1 MVRNRFFFKTL
12 LKAAALLCVVLV
24 PVALL
29 AADADAAHGEKSTGV
44 YVSQLA
50 WAIGSFLLV
59 LLILVKKLIPPITA
73 ALDKRAADI
82 RDALA
87 VAEKAQA
94 EAQAMISK
102 HEAQLETAR
111 AEAAAIIEEGKAD
124 ALKLKDSIVSSARKE
139 VEAVEARSRR
149 EIKQAKT
156 AAVDELDRR
165 AVEISVGIAGKLIGK
180 SVSASEHQELI
191 QERLRDLQ
199 EA

>member
-1 MVRNRFFFKTL
+1 MFHKGLFPGTL
-12 LKAAALLCVVLV
+12 LRVTSLVFTVLAPAV
-24 PVALL
+24 LL
-29 AADADAAHGEKSTGV
+29 AADGEASHAEKDVGV
-44 YVSQLA
+44 YLAQLG
-50 WAIGSFLLV
+50 WAILSFLVV
-59 LLILVKKLIPPITA
+59 LGILLWKLMPPITA

-94 EAQAMISK
+94 EAKAMISK

-124 ALKLKDSIVSSARKE
+124 ALKVKDSIVSSARKE

-149 EIKQAKT
+149 EIEQAKA

-165 AVEISVGIAGKLIGK
+165 AVEISVEIAGMLIGK
-180 SVSASEHQELI
+180 SINAAEHQDLI

>member
-1 MVRNRFFFKTL
+1 MFRNTLLLGTL
-12 LKAAALLCVVLV
+12 LKASAAAGVVLLPALLLG
-24 PVALL
+24 AE
-29 AADADAAHGEKSTGV
+29 DAGEKTPGV
-44 YVSQLA
+44 YVSQFL
-50 WAIGSFLLV
+50 WAIGSFVVV
-59 LLILVKKLIPPITA
+59 LLILIKKLLPPITA

-87 VAEKAQA
+87 VADKAGA

-124 ALKLKDSIVSSARKE
+124 ALKVKDSIVSSARVE
-139 VEAVEARSRR
+139 VEELQARSRS
-149 EIKQAKT
+149 EIEQAKT

-165 AVEISVGIAGKLIGK
+165 AVAISVDIAGKLLGK
-180 SVSASEHQELI
+180 SINPAEHQELI
-191 QERLRDLQ
+191 QERLRALQ